1 MDHLKKL
8 EIRRKTLQQALKR
21 LDDDYNYGIANDRNK
36 IVPIFDRTMRDHDQL
51 TMRDHFAM
59 AALTGL
65 LANQK
70 LAMKCLADGGAQ
82 SGWFEYNAYAYADA
96 MMEERKPKEIPVK
109 RGRGRPRK
117 VQS

>member
-8 EIRRKTLQQALKR
+8 EIRRKTLQQTLKR

-59 AALTGL
+59 AALQSLMLIKTI
-65 LANQK
+65 
-70 LAMKCLADGGAQ
+70 GG
-82 SGWFEYNAYAYADA
+82 GRWVENAYAIADA
-96 MMEERKPKEIPVK
+96 MMVERKLKEKPVIK

-117 VQS
+117 VVTNEQ